1 MILLIT
7 PSARG
12 PECAATLKDS
22 TGSETHWAENLQQ
35 GMARLREQTYSAVV
49 MDQFILENEPAE
61 SDQVLEHLDTA
72 FPVYINF
79 AVSGMERLVRE
90 VRSALHRRKREETQA
105 RRSVEQQFRS
115 EMGESLTSMLLSCEL
130 AMSVPGVPG
139 PAAEKI
145 RAVDNLAREMRLRL
159 GPN

>member
-12 PECAATLKDS
+12 PECAVTLKES
-22 TGSETHWAENLQQ
+22 TGLETHWAENLQLAL
-35 GMARLREQTYSAVV
+35 ARLREQTYSAVV
-49 MDQFILENEPAE
+49 IDQFLLENEPAE

-72 FPVYINF
+72 FPVYLNF

-90 VRSALHRRKREETQA
+90 VRSALHRRKREEAQA
-105 RRSVEQQFRS
+105 RVAVQQQFRS
-115 EMGESLTSMLLSCEL
+115 EMSESLTALLLSCEL
-130 AMSVPGVPG
+130 AMAVPDIPG

-145 RAVDNLAREMRLRL
+145 LAVDHLAREMRLRL
-159 GPN
+159 AAP